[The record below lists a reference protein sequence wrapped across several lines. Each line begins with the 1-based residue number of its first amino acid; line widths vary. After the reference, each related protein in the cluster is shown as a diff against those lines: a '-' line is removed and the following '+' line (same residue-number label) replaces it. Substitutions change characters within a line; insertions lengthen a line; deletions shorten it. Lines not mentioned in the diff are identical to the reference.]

1 MVFLLQVSEVMEGA
15 LAGTGDRIQ
24 IGDRVVSVDGTSS
37 ATLSPQEAVKLM
49 EDSSSSHMVVL
60 TRTENDNEA
69 PPAPQAPPP
78 TLPVSAPPDIP
89 LEKQEE
95 DGVNEQELTTSDAID
110 IEIETVKTEMQDL
123 NIDDENPDV
132 LQDNMVET
140 DKTESVETHPEN
152 GDNLDN
158 QGGPGSYPTPAS
170 ISVTIPDQAEVS
182 SPQGSQDSGVD
193 MPSPLQILPNVEEAV
208 DKEKL
213 TLNTGDQLSN
223 GDLKQ
228 GQITILSVD
237 YLLNFTKIILV

>member
-24 IGDRVVSVDGTSS
+24 VGDTVVSVDGTSS
-37 ATLSPQEAVKLM
+37 ATLSPEEAVKLM

-60 TRTENDNEA
+60 TRTEDDSEA

-95 DGVNEQELTTSDAID
+95 DGVNERELTTSDAID

-123 NIDDENPDV
+123 NVDDVNPDV

-140 DKTESVETHPEN
+140 DKTESVETYPEN

-158 QGGPGSYPTPAS
+158 RGGPGSYPTPAS

-193 MPSPLQILPNVEEAV
+193 LTILPNREEAV

-228 GQITILSVD
+228 GQLTILSVD

>member
-1 MVFLLQVSEVMEGA
+1 MEGA
-15 LAGTGDRIQ
+15 LAGTGDHIQ
-24 IGDRVVSVDGTSS
+24 VGDRVVSVDGTSS

-60 TRTENDNEA
+60 TRTEDDSEA

-89 LEKQEE
+89 KEKQEE
-95 DGVNEQELTTSDAID
+95 EGVNERELTTSAAID

-123 NIDDENPDV
+123 NIDDVNPDV

-152 GDNLDN
+152 SDNLDKR
-158 QGGPGSYPTPAS
+158 GGPGSDPTPAS

-193 MPSPLQILPNVEEAV
+193 LTILPNVEEAD

-213 TLNTGDQLSN
+213 ALKTGDQLSN

-228 GQITILSVD
+228 GQLTILSVD

>member
-1 MVFLLQVSEVMEGA
+1 MEGA
-15 LAGTGDRIQ
+15 LAGTGDHIQ
-24 IGDRVVSVDGTSS
+24 VGDTVVSVDGTSS

-49 EDSSSSHMVVL
+49 EDSTSSHKVVL
-60 TRTENDNEA
+60 TRTEDDSEA

-95 DGVNEQELTTSDAID
+95 DGVNEGDLITTDAID
-110 IEIETVKTEMQDL
+110 IEIETVKTEVQDL
-123 NIDDENPDV
+123 NVDDETQDP
-132 LQDNMVET
+132 LQGNMG
-140 DKTESVETHPEN
+140 ESDQKEAVETHPEN
-152 GDNLDN
+152 GDDHNN
-158 QGGPGSYPTPAS
+158 RGGPESYPTPAS
-170 ISVTIPDQAEVS
+170 ISVTIPDQVEVS

-208 DKEKL
+208 NKEKL

-228 GQITILSVD
+228 GQLTI
-237 YLLNFTKIILV
+237 YLLIIY